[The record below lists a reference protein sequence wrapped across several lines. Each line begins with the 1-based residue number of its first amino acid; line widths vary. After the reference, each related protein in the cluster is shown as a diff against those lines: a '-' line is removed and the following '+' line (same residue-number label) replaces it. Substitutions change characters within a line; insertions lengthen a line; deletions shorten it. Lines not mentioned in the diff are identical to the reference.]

1 MGLIYHITT
10 ASEWAHARA
19 AGEYTMSTRGI
30 TLAEQGYIHCSTA
43 GQVALVANAAYQGM
57 PDLLV
62 LVIDTD
68 LVRPQ
73 IRFELV
79 PGSDDPFPHVY
90 GTLNTDAVVETRPFA
105 PGPDGRFSST
115 GAD

>member
-10 ASEWAHARA
+10 AGEWAEARA
-19 AGEYTMSTRGI
+19 AGEYTMSTRGV
-30 TLAEQGYIHCSTA
+30 TLAEQGYIHGSTA
-43 GQVALVANAAYQGM
+43 GQVALVANAFYQGV

-68 LVRPQ
+68 LVRPE

-79 PGSDDPFPHVY
+79 PGSDDPFPHIY
-90 GTLNTDAVVETRPFA
+90 GPLNTDAVVETRPFG
-105 PGPDGRFSST
+105 PGADGRFSFT